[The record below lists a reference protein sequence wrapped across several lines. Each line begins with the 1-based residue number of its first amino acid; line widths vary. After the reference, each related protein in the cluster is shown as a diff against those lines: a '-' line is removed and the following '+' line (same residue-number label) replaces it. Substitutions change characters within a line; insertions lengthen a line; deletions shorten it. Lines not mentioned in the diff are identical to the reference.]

1 MSTVLAIWVN
11 NIQAAEIDVVA
22 GAGFT
27 LRYTQEWLK
36 HEKKFP
42 FSPHLP
48 LGQTSGGAEVKNF
61 FENLLPEGS
70 ALDVAAS
77 MHNLSKHDAFG
88 LLAKIGREA
97 AGAMSIIPINAT
109 PDMHITLRPL
119 PLDEIAQRIRERPHK
134 SFSAWDSKVRLSIA
148 GYQDKLAVFIN
159 HDQQMH
165 LPDDGASSTHIIKP
179 ENINQSLPF
188 MPANEHFCMCLAQAL
203 KLPVPKTDLLHI
215 PVPLY
220 VIERYDR
227 QKERDGQVSRLHQ
240 IDLCQVL
247 NLPVEMK
254 YQQSYEFSPEGASY
268 ADLFQAADST
278 TNPAKT
284 KMALLRWIVFNYMIG
299 NTDAHAKNVS
309 FFLDHTGLRLAPFY
323 DLVSGTIYGL
333 KNMALFIGK
342 EEEIGLV
349 SAIDWMEFCQQCGL
363 HSTLLSKELRT
374 QANQWGKLSTQ
385 LLHDEVF
392 ALEEKNFLFGLAAD
406 IEGRVHLMQ
415 QQALNLV
422 LSR

>member
-11 NIQAAEIDVVA
+11 QIRSAEIDAVA

-27 LRYTQEWLK
+27 LRYTQEWLQ
-36 HEKKFP
+36 HQEKYP

-48 LGQTSGGAEVKNF
+48 LDQTSGGAEVKNF

-77 MHNLSKHDAFG
+77 THNLSKHDAFG

-97 AGAMSIIPINAT
+97 SGVMSIIPIDEL
-109 PDMHITLRPL
+109 PDTQIILRPL
-119 PLDEIAQRIRERPHK
+119 PFDEITQRIRERPAK
-134 SFSAWDSKVRLSIA
+134 SFSVWDRKVRLSIA
-148 GYQDKLAVFIN
+148 GYQDKLAVFIDKN
-159 HDQQMH
+159 QQMY
-165 LPDDGASSTHIIKP
+165 LSDGGGSSTHIIKP
-179 ENINQSLPF
+179 ENINPELPF
-188 MPANEHFCMCLAQAL
+188 MPANEFFCMRLAHAL

-215 PVPLY
+215 PDPLY

-227 QKERDGQVSRLHQ
+227 HNERDGHVNRLHQ

-254 YQQSYEFSPEGASY
+254 YQQSYEFSPEGVSY
-268 ADLFQAADST
+268 TDLFQAANST
-278 TNPAKT
+278 INPAKT
-284 KMALLRWIVFNYMIG
+284 KMALLRWVVFNYMIG

-309 FFLDHTGLRLAPFY
+309 FFLDHLGLRLAPFY

-349 SAIDWMEFCQQCGL
+349 SAIDWMDFCKQCDL
-363 HSTLLSKELRT
+363 NSTLLANELRT
-374 QANQWGKLSTQ
+374 QASYWGKFSTQ
-385 LLHDEVF
+385 LLHDEIYKP
-392 ALEEKNFLFGLAAD
+392 EEKKFLFGLAVD
-406 IEGRVHLMQ
+406 IEARVKLMQ
-415 QQALNLV
+415 QQALDLRS
-422 LSR
+422 L

>member
-1 MSTVLAIWVN
+1 MSSVLAIWVN
-11 NIQAAEIDVVA
+11 HIQAAEIDVVA

-27 LRYTQEWLK
+27 LRYTPEWLQY
-36 HEKKFP
+36 EKTYP

-70 ALDVAAS
+70 SLDIAAS

-88 LLAKIGREA
+88 LLAKIGRES
-97 AGAMSIIPINAT
+97 AGAMSIIPIDAE
-109 PDMHITLRPL
+109 PDTQLTLRRL
-119 PLDEIAQRIRERPHK
+119 PLDEIAQRIRERPNK
-134 SFSAWDSKVRLSIA
+134 SFSIWDRKVRLSIA
-148 GYQDKLAVFIN
+148 GYQDKLAVFVDQ
-159 HDQQMH
+159 DQQMH
-165 LPDDGASSTHIIKP
+165 LPDGGASSTHIIKP
-179 ENINQSLPF
+179 ENINKNLPF
-188 MPANEHFCMCLAQAL
+188 IPANEHFCMCLAQAL

-220 VIERYDR
+220 LIERYDR
-227 QKERDGQVSRLHQ
+227 QKERDGHVRRLHQ

-247 NLPVEMK
+247 NLPVDMK

-278 TNPAKT
+278 INPAKT
-284 KMALLRWIVFNYMIG
+284 KMVLLRWVVFNYMIG

-309 FFLDHTGLRLAPFY
+309 FFLDHAGLRLAPFY

-333 KNMALFIGK
+333 KNMAMFIGK
-342 EEEIGLV
+342 EEEIALV

-363 HSTLLSKELRT
+363 HSTLLSKELHT
-374 QANQWGKLSTQ
+374 QADQWKKFSAR
-385 LLHDEVF
+385 LLYDDIY
-392 ALEEKNFLFGLAAD
+392 ALEEKDFLIGLAAD
-406 IEGRVHLMQ
+406 IEGRAHLMQ
-415 QQALNLV
+415 QQALNL
-422 LSR
+422 RGQ

>member
-11 NIQAAEIDVVA
+11 QIYAAEIDVVP

-27 LRYTQEWLK
+27 LRYTQEWLQHK
-36 HEKKFP
+36 NKYP

-48 LGQTSGGAEVKNF
+48 LDQISGGAEVKNF

-77 MHNLSKHDAFG
+77 KHNLSKHDAFG

-97 AGAMSIIPINAT
+97 AGVMSIIPIGEK
-109 PDMHITLRPL
+109 PDTQMILRPL
-119 PLDEIAQRIRERPHK
+119 PFDEIMQRIHERPAK
-134 SFSAWDSKVRLSIA
+134 SFSIWDLKVRLSIA
-148 GYQDKLAVFIN
+148 GYQDKLAVFIDQ
-159 HDQQMH
+159 DQQMH
-165 LPDDGASSTHIIKP
+165 LPDGGGSSTHIIKP
-179 ENINQSLPF
+179 ENINKSLPF

-203 KLPVPKTDLLHI
+203 KLHVPKTDLLHI
-215 PVPLY
+215 PDPLY

-227 QKERDGQVSRLHQ
+227 HKEHDAHVNRLHQ

-268 ADLFQAADST
+268 IDLFQAADST

-349 SAIDWMEFCQQCGL
+349 SAIDWMDFCKQCDL
-363 HSTLLSKELRT
+363 NSTLLVNELRT
-374 QANQWGKLSTQ
+374 QASHWEKFSTQ
-385 LLHDEVF
+385 LLHDEVY
-392 ALEEKNFLFGLAAD
+392 EPNEKNFLSGLAVD
-406 IEGRVHLMQ
+406 IESRVHLMQ
-415 QQALNLV
+415 QQALDLRS
-422 LSR
+422 L